1 MLVANCIPHA
11 KCEKNPLKYQFLC
24 FFTTLVLIWPTF
36 CPKDYTHFT
45 FFDWFPMKYVRRL
58 KLMLTTCVSIQQF
71 WKKSVKPLKF
81 AFFGP
86 KMEFFF
92 DRNNKSRSSAFR
104 NFLFYQ
110 NVICFDWV
118 MNLFLSWVMFS
129 VKKVS
134 FPAKTALIKK
144 VVSIF
149 ATIHI
154 DINGFT
160 ILWKIHTSG
169 KFLTFH

>member
-1 MLVANCIPHA
+1 MQNM
-11 KCEKNPLKYQFLC
+11 KKNHWNTSSFV
-24 FFTTLVLIWPTF
+24 FFITLDLIWPKF

-86 KMEFFF
+86 KMDFFF
-92 DRNNKSRSSAFR
+92 DRNSKSRSSAFR

-118 MNLFLSWVMFS
+118 MNLFLSSVMFS

-134 FPAKTALIKK
+134 FPAKTAVRTLHQPFWLIYLSSFKM
-144 VVSIF
+144 V
-149 ATIHI
+149 
-154 DINGFT
+154 
-160 ILWKIHTSG
+160 
-169 KFLTFH
+169 